1 MRALDVR
8 YWRRA
13 LLNLAQAVEEERDR
27 LCRLDG
33 AIGDGDHGTSMAMGF
48 RLVAAKLASGDFA
61 DVGALLRT
69 TGTTLISSVGGVT
82 GIVFGTLFTSAAKE
96 AEGKTETGTAEL
108 AEMFAAG
115 LRAVQLRGRAR
126 PGDKT
131 MLDALAPAAEA
142 LQEADDRGLSVQEAL
157 DLAQR
162 AAREGMERTRDMR
175 ARVGRARYQGEKA
188 VGHIDPGAASVA
200 VILATLARTAAERPE
215 AEADGPGPSGA
226 CNRE

>member
-61 DVGALLRT
+61 DVGAVLRT

-82 GIVFGTLFTSAAKE
+82 GIVFGTLFTSAAKV

-108 AEMFAAG
+108 AEMFAVG
-115 LRAVQLRGRAR
+115 LQAVQLRGRAR

-157 DLAQR
+157 GLAQR
-162 AAREGMERTRDMR
+162 AAREGMERTRDMK

-200 VILATLARTAAERPE
+200 VILETLARTAAEPR
-215 AEADGPGPSGA
+215 SG
-226 CNRE
+226 